1 MSYVRLTAVLVL
13 CLIAPAVARAADGSV
28 NVYLQPLPAEAAR
41 LTFAIAS
48 VSAVAAGGSES
59 PLKVSLKT
67 AGGTETTRQR
77 LLASGRLQPG
87 SYSGFVLR
95 VQQAA
100 LQGPHGEQKLTVPDA
115 PIRLDAS
122 FAVGGSQGALFWLA
136 LRYQE
141 SIGGENAFTPVFTLV
156 TPPGPI
162 PDHAGLVTN
171 TASNTITVFD
181 KSLAQAVA
189 VIDTCGGPAG
199 LALDQRRRRAYVA
212 CSKDDQVQ
220 AIDVATG
227 AIVERSGLSPGD
239 RPREVAL
246 TPDGNTLVSV
256 NNGSNSISFFDATSL
271 TRQERINVGS
281 GPSSI
286 LIDPSGRRAF
296 VFNTLSSSVSV
307 VDLASRN
314 LLATTS
320 TESSPL
326 RGAFNARGDRLYV
339 IHERSPYMTVLDP
352 QQLTIVTRARLR
364 IGVTAIDVDRVRDL
378 ICLGGSRDTAVEFYD
393 PNALMPIYSM
403 RTKAGV
409 DYLRIDAENNALYMV
424 SREARGL
431 LVGRLAGRQV
441 VAQIDVGDDP
451 YCVAVMGEK

>member
-1 MSYVRLTAVLVL
+1 MPHVRLTVLVL
-13 CLIAPAVARAADGSV
+13 CLFAPVAASAADGSV
-28 NVYLQPLPAEAAR
+28 NLYLQPLPAEAAG
-41 LTFAIAS
+41 LTFVVAS
-48 VSAVAAGGSES
+48 VSAVTAGGSES
-59 PLKVSLKT
+59 PLKVDLKSV
-67 AGGTETTRQR
+67 GGAEAARQR

-87 SYSGFVLR
+87 SYTGFVLKVTR
-95 VQQAA
+95 AA
-100 LQGPHGEQKLTVPDA
+100 LRGGHGERTLTVPDT

-122 FAVGGSQGALFWLA
+122 FSVGVTQSAFFWLA
-136 LRYQE
+136 LKYPE
-141 SIGGENAFTPVFTLV
+141 SMGGESAFSPAFTLL
-156 TPPGPI
+156 TPSKPI

-171 TASNTITVFD
+171 SGSNTITVFD
-181 KSLAQAVA
+181 KSLTQAVA

-212 CSKDDQVQ
+212 CSKDDEIET
-220 AIDVATG
+220 IDVATG
-227 AIVERSGLSPGD
+227 AVIQRSGLSPGD

-256 NNGSNSISFFDATSL
+256 NNGSNSVSFFDATSL
-271 TRQERINVGS
+271 TRQERIDVGS
-281 GPSSI
+281 GPGSI

-296 VFNTLSSSVSV
+296 VFNTLSSSISV
-307 VDLASRN
+307 IDVVSRN

-320 TESSPL
+320 TEAAPL

-339 IHERSPYMTVLDP
+339 IHDRSPYMTVLDP

-378 ICLGGSRDTAVEFYD
+378 ICLGGSNDTAVEFYD
-393 PNALMPIYSM
+393 PNGLMPIFSM
-403 RTKAGV
+403 RTGAGV
-409 DYLRIDAENNALYMV
+409 DYLRVDAENNALYVV
-424 SREARGL
+424 SGEAHGVV
-431 LVGRLAGRQV
+431 VGRLAGRKV